1 MKLYIYDHCPYC
13 LKARMIFGLKNIPVE
28 LHVLLNDDAETPTR
42 MVGQKQVPILQKDDS
57 RYMPESMDIVHYVD
71 KLDGKPLLTGKRSP
85 AIEEWLRKVN
95 GYANKLLLPRF
106 AKSAFDEFSTPA
118 ARKYFVDKKEASAG
132 NFADL
137 LAHSDGLIKNIS
149 DDLRA
154 LDKLIVKPNAV
165 NGELSEDDIQLF
177 PLLRNLTLVAGINLL
192 AALLITAIIWRNR
205 HKSICYHQ
213 WRFNPDPPRQ
223 PVFAGCRR
231 FQFFLLA
238 SLSLVT
244 HAALCQDIDADFMS
258 RTTMN
263 KFLFAAALIVSGLLV
278 GCNQL
283 TQYTITEQEINQS
296 LAKHNNFSKDI
307 GLPGVADAHIVLT
320 NLTSQIGREEPNKV
334 TLTGDANLD
343 MNSLFGSQKATMK
356 LKLKA
361 LPVFDKEKGA
371 IFLKEM
377 EVVDAT
383 VQPEKMQTVMQTLL
397 PYLNQALRNYFN
409 QQPAYVLRE
418 DGSQGEAMAK
428 KLAKGI
434 EVKPGE
440 IVIPF
445 TD

>member
-1 MKLYIYDHCPYC
+1 MEESREAIHLRSLPLC

-177 PLLRNLTLVAGINLL
+177 PLLRNLTLVAGIN
-192 AALLITAIIWRNR
+192 W
-205 HKSICYHQ
+205 
-213 WRFNPDPPRQ
+213 P
-223 PVFAGCRR
+223 
-231 FQFFLLA
+231 
-238 SLSLVT
+238 
-244 HAALCQDIDADFMS
+244 S
-258 RTTMN
+258 R
-263 KFLFAAALIVSGLLV
+263 
-278 GCNQL
+278 
-283 TQYTITEQEINQS
+283 
-296 LAKHNNFSKDI
+296 
-307 GLPGVADAHIVLT
+307 VADYRD
-320 NLTSQIGREEPNKV
+320 N
-334 TLTGDANLD
+334 
-343 MNSLFGSQKATMK
+343 
-356 LKLKA
+356 
-361 LPVFDKEKGA
+361 
-371 IFLKEM
+371 
-377 EVVDAT
+377 
-383 VQPEKMQTVMQTLL
+383 
-397 PYLNQALRNYFN
+397 
-409 QQPAYVLRE
+409 
-418 DGSQGEAMAK
+418 MAK
-428 KLAKGI
+428 QTQINLLSSMAI
-434 EVKPGE
+434 
-440 IVIPF
+440 
-445 TD
+445 

>member
-177 PLLRNLTLVAGINLL
+177 PLLRNLTLVAGIN
-192 AALLITAIIWRNR
+192 W
-205 HKSICYHQ
+205 
-213 WRFNPDPPRQ
+213 P
-223 PVFAGCRR
+223 
-231 FQFFLLA
+231 
-238 SLSLVT
+238 
-244 HAALCQDIDADFMS
+244 S
-258 RTTMN
+258 R
-263 KFLFAAALIVSGLLV
+263 
-278 GCNQL
+278 
-283 TQYTITEQEINQS
+283 
-296 LAKHNNFSKDI
+296 
-307 GLPGVADAHIVLT
+307 VADYRD
-320 NLTSQIGREEPNKV
+320 N
-334 TLTGDANLD
+334 
-343 MNSLFGSQKATMK
+343 
-356 LKLKA
+356 
-361 LPVFDKEKGA
+361 
-371 IFLKEM
+371 
-377 EVVDAT
+377 
-383 VQPEKMQTVMQTLL
+383 
-397 PYLNQALRNYFN
+397 
-409 QQPAYVLRE
+409 
-418 DGSQGEAMAK
+418 MAK
-428 KLAKGI
+428 TDTNQF
-434 EVKPGE
+434 
-440 IVIPF
+440 VIINGDLILTRRGSLYSRVAAVF
-445 TD
+445 SFFCWRVYRW

>member
-42 MVGQKQVPILQKDDS
+42 MVGQKQVPILQKDYS

-177 PLLRNLTLVAGINLL
+177 PLLRNLTLVAGIN
-192 AALLITAIIWRNR
+192 W
-205 HKSICYHQ
+205 
-213 WRFNPDPPRQ
+213 P
-223 PVFAGCRR
+223 
-231 FQFFLLA
+231 
-238 SLSLVT
+238 
-244 HAALCQDIDADFMS
+244 S
-258 RTTMN
+258 R
-263 KFLFAAALIVSGLLV
+263 
-278 GCNQL
+278 
-283 TQYTITEQEINQS
+283 
-296 LAKHNNFSKDI
+296 
-307 GLPGVADAHIVLT
+307 VADYRD
-320 NLTSQIGREEPNKV
+320 N
-334 TLTGDANLD
+334 
-343 MNSLFGSQKATMK
+343 
-356 LKLKA
+356 
-361 LPVFDKEKGA
+361 
-371 IFLKEM
+371 
-377 EVVDAT
+377 
-383 VQPEKMQTVMQTLL
+383 
-397 PYLNQALRNYFN
+397 
-409 QQPAYVLRE
+409 
-418 DGSQGEAMAK
+418 MAK
-428 KLAKGI
+428 QTQINLLSSMAI
-434 EVKPGE
+434 
-440 IVIPF
+440 
-445 TD
+445 

>member
-1 MKLYIYDHCPYC
+1 MKLFIYDHCPYC

-177 PLLRNLTLVAGINLL
+177 PLLRNLTLVAGIN
-192 AALLITAIIWRNR
+192 WY
-205 HKSICYHQ
+205 K
-213 WRFNPDPPRQ
+213 PR
-223 PVFAGCRR
+223 C
-231 FQFFLLA
+231 
-238 SLSLVT
+238 
-244 HAALCQDIDADFMS
+244 
-258 RTTMN
+258 
-263 KFLFAAALIVSGLLV
+263 
-278 GCNQL
+278 
-283 TQYTITEQEINQS
+283 
-296 LAKHNNFSKDI
+296 
-307 GLPGVADAHIVLT
+307 
-320 NLTSQIGREEPNKV
+320 
-334 TLTGDANLD
+334 
-343 MNSLFGSQKATMK
+343 
-356 LKLKA
+356 
-361 LPVFDKEKGA
+361 
-371 IFLKEM
+371 
-377 EVVDAT
+377 
-383 VQPEKMQTVMQTLL
+383 
-397 PYLNQALRNYFN
+397 
-409 QQPAYVLRE
+409 
-418 DGSQGEAMAK
+418 
-428 KLAKGI
+428 
-434 EVKPGE
+434 
-440 IVIPF
+440 
-445 TD
+445 

>member
-132 NFADL
+132 NFAD
-137 LAHSDGLIKNIS
+137 
-149 DDLRA
+149 
-154 LDKLIVKPNAV
+154 
-165 NGELSEDDIQLF
+165 
-177 PLLRNLTLVAGINLL
+177 
-192 AALLITAIIWRNR
+192 
-205 HKSICYHQ
+205 
-213 WRFNPDPPRQ
+213 
-223 PVFAGCRR
+223 
-231 FQFFLLA
+231 LLA

>member
-42 MVGQKQVPILQKDDS
+42 MVGQKQVRILQKDDS

-177 PLLRNLTLVAGINLL
+177 PLLRNLTLVAGIN
-192 AALLITAIIWRNR
+192 W
-205 HKSICYHQ
+205 
-213 WRFNPDPPRQ
+213 P
-223 PVFAGCRR
+223 
-231 FQFFLLA
+231 
-238 SLSLVT
+238 
-244 HAALCQDIDADFMS
+244 S
-258 RTTMN
+258 R
-263 KFLFAAALIVSGLLV
+263 
-278 GCNQL
+278 
-283 TQYTITEQEINQS
+283 
-296 LAKHNNFSKDI
+296 
-307 GLPGVADAHIVLT
+307 VADYRD
-320 NLTSQIGREEPNKV
+320 N
-334 TLTGDANLD
+334 
-343 MNSLFGSQKATMK
+343 
-356 LKLKA
+356 
-361 LPVFDKEKGA
+361 
-371 IFLKEM
+371 
-377 EVVDAT
+377 
-383 VQPEKMQTVMQTLL
+383 
-397 PYLNQALRNYFN
+397 
-409 QQPAYVLRE
+409 
-418 DGSQGEAMAK
+418 MAK
-428 KLAKGI
+428 QTQINLLSSMAI
-434 EVKPGE
+434 
-440 IVIPF
+440 
-445 TD
+445 

>member
-42 MVGQKQVPILQKDDS
+42 MVGQIQVPILQKDDS

-177 PLLRNLTLVAGINLL
+177 PLLRNLTLVAGIN
-192 AALLITAIIWRNR
+192 W
-205 HKSICYHQ
+205 
-213 WRFNPDPPRQ
+213 P
-223 PVFAGCRR
+223 
-231 FQFFLLA
+231 
-238 SLSLVT
+238 
-244 HAALCQDIDADFMS
+244 S
-258 RTTMN
+258 R
-263 KFLFAAALIVSGLLV
+263 
-278 GCNQL
+278 
-283 TQYTITEQEINQS
+283 
-296 LAKHNNFSKDI
+296 
-307 GLPGVADAHIVLT
+307 VADYRD
-320 NLTSQIGREEPNKV
+320 N
-334 TLTGDANLD
+334 
-343 MNSLFGSQKATMK
+343 
-356 LKLKA
+356 
-361 LPVFDKEKGA
+361 
-371 IFLKEM
+371 
-377 EVVDAT
+377 
-383 VQPEKMQTVMQTLL
+383 
-397 PYLNQALRNYFN
+397 
-409 QQPAYVLRE
+409 
-418 DGSQGEAMAK
+418 MAK
-428 KLAKGI
+428 QTQINLLSSMAI
-434 EVKPGE
+434 
-440 IVIPF
+440 
-445 TD
+445 